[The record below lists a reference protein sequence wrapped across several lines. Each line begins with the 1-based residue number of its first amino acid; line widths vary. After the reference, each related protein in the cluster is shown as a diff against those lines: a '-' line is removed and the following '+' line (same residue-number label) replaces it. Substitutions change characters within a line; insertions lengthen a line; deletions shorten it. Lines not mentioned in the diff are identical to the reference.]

1 MNIVMVLVALI
12 FMLCVVDGANRG
24 FIKIVASL
32 AATIVT
38 IVVVIMLTP
47 YVSNVLGKIIPMETL
62 ITTNCMEVLFPER
75 DMNKAEFKEVL
86 PKIELNREE
95 QISLI
100 ENSKLPEVFQ
110 ELILENNNS
119 EIYDSLGVANFGE
132 YLVKYFAKLF
142 INVISFLLTF
152 LLVTIAVRTVIY
164 MLGLISDLPVIG
176 GINRLAGGAVGLAK
190 ALLIVWVVF
199 IIITLMYDSKLG
211 MTCIQCIED
220 SEFLSYIYDH
230 NLLMKF
236 MVKFRG

>member
-1 MNIVMVLVALI
+1 MNILMVLVALI

-100 ENSKLPEVFQ
+100 ENSKLPEVEIVDLKM
-110 ELILENNNS
+110 ELANGNRSMLSLSLYEEIEKNLKDLLQLVDSYDVIKKLE
-119 EIYDSLGVANFGE
+119 
-132 YLVKYFAKLF
+132 K
-142 INVISFLLTF
+142 
-152 LLVTIAVRTVIY
+152 
-164 MLGLISDLPVIG
+164 
-176 GINRLAGGAVGLAK
+176 
-190 ALLIVWVVF
+190 
-199 IIITLMYDSKLG
+199 
-211 MTCIQCIED
+211 
-220 SEFLSYIYDH
+220 
-230 NLLMKF
+230 
-236 MVKFRG
+236 

>member
-119 EIYDSLGVANFGE
+119 EIYDSLVVTNIGE
-132 YLVKYFAKLF
+132 YLVKYFA
-142 INVISFLLTF
+142 
-152 LLVTIAVRTVIY
+152 
-164 MLGLISDLPVIG
+164 
-176 GINRLAGGAVGLAK
+176 
-190 ALLIVWVVF
+190 
-199 IIITLMYDSKLG
+199 
-211 MTCIQCIED
+211 
-220 SEFLSYIYDH
+220 
-230 NLLMKF
+230 
-236 MVKFRG
+236 